1 MEELLIIFQNWWNF
15 LHQHSSSCKHVKV
28 SLYVRIYTDV
38 KQWIEVPITNLPEE
52 KGNDKIDRPKSYK
65 KPENSEMILGISRK
79 E

>member
-1 MEELLIIFQNWWNF
+1 MEELIDNF
-15 LHQHSSSCKHVKV
+15 PKLMKFFASTQQQLQTRKSQFI
-28 SLYVRIYTDV
+28 RIYTDV